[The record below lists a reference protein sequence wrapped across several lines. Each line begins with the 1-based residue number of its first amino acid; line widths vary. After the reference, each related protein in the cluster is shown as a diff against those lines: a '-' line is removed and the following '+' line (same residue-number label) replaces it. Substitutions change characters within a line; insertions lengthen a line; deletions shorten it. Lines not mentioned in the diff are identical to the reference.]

1 MVKRKNIFLKQIEIR
16 KETFKM
22 EKFSKEWYET
32 LNKWNQELIR
42 RNEKEIHKE
51 VIVQTII
58 NQQKGGKQWQ
68 KQN

>member
-1 MVKRKNIFLKQIEIR
+1 MVKCKNIFLKQIEIR

-42 RNEKEIHKE
+42 RNEKEIHEE

-58 NQQKGGKQWQ
+58 NQQKGGK
-68 KQN
+68 

>member
-32 LNKWNQELIR
+32 LNKWNQELVR

-58 NQQKGGKQWQ
+58 NQQKGGK
-68 KQN
+68 

>member
-58 NQQKGGKQWQ
+58 NQQKGGK
-68 KQN
+68 

>member
-1 MVKRKNIFLKQIEIR
+1 MVKCKNIFLKQIEIR

-22 EKFSKEWYET
+22 EKFSKEWYEI
-32 LNKWNQELIR
+32 LNEWNQKLIR

-58 NQQKGGKQWQ
+58 NQQKGGK
-68 KQN
+68 

>member
-58 NQQKGGKQWQ
+58 NQ
-68 KQN
+68 

>member
-1 MVKRKNIFLKQIEIR
+1 MVKCKNIFLKQIEIR

-58 NQQKGGKQWQ
+58 NQQKGGK
-68 KQN
+68 

>member
-1 MVKRKNIFLKQIEIR
+1 MVKRKNVFLKQIEIR

-58 NQQKGGKQWQ
+58 NQ
-68 KQN
+68 

>member
-22 EKFSKEWYET
+22 EKFSKEWYEA
-32 LNKWNQELIR
+32 LNEWNQKLIR

-58 NQQKGGKQWQ
+58 NQQKGG
-68 KQN
+68 

>member
-22 EKFSKEWYET
+22 EKFSKEWQES
-32 LNKWNQELIR
+32 LNEWNQKLIR

-51 VIVQTII
+51 IIVQTII
-58 NQQKGGKQWQ
+58 NQQKGGK
-68 KQN
+68 

>member
-1 MVKRKNIFLKQIEIR
+1 MVKCKNIFLKQIEIR
-16 KETFKM
+16 KEIFKM

-32 LNKWNQELIR
+32 LNEWNQKLIR

-58 NQQKGGKQWQ
+58 NQQKGGK
-68 KQN
+68 

>member
-51 VIVQTII
+51 VIVQTVI
-58 NQQKGGKQWQ
+58 NQQKGGK
-68 KQN
+68 

>member
-42 RNEKEIHKE
+42 RNEKGIHKE

-58 NQQKGGKQWQ
+58 NQQKGGK
-68 KQN
+68 

>member
-1 MVKRKNIFLKQIEIR
+1 MVKRKNVFLKQIEIR

-58 NQQKGGKQWQ
+58 NQQKGGK
-68 KQN
+68 

>member
-1 MVKRKNIFLKQIEIR
+1 MVKCKNIFLKQIGIR

-58 NQQKGGKQWQ
+58 NQQKGGK
-68 KQN
+68 

>member
-16 KETFKM
+16 KEIFKM
-22 EKFSKEWYET
+22 EKFSKEWYES
-32 LNKWNQELIR
+32 LNEWNQKLIR

-58 NQQKGGKQWQ
+58 NQQKGGK
-68 KQN
+68 

>member
-16 KETFKM
+16 KETFKV

-58 NQQKGGKQWQ
+58 NQQKGGK
-68 KQN
+68 

>member
-32 LNKWNQELIR
+32 LNKWNQKLIR

-58 NQQKGGKQWQ
+58 NQQKGGK
-68 KQN
+68 

>member
-42 RNEKEIHKE
+42 CNEKEIHKE

-58 NQQKGGKQWQ
+58 NQQKGGK
-68 KQN
+68 

>member
-1 MVKRKNIFLKQIEIR
+1 MVKCKNIFLKQIEIR

-32 LNKWNQELIR
+32 LNKWNQKLIR

-58 NQQKGGKQWQ
+58 NQQKGGK
-68 KQN
+68 

>member
-16 KETFKM
+16 KETIKM
-22 EKFSKEWYET
+22 EKFSKDWYET

-58 NQQKGGKQWQ
+58 NQQKGGK
-68 KQN
+68 

>member
-32 LNKWNQELIR
+32 LNEWNQKLIC

-58 NQQKGGKQWQ
+58 NQQKGGK
-68 KQN
+68 

>member
-22 EKFSKEWYET
+22 KKFSKEWYEV
-32 LNKWNQELIR
+32 LNEWNQKLIR

-58 NQQKGGKQWQ
+58 NQQKGGK
-68 KQN
+68 

>member
-22 EKFSKEWYET
+22 KKFSKEWYET

-58 NQQKGGKQWQ
+58 NQQKGGK
-68 KQN
+68 